1 MTTVYLN
8 GQFMPASEAK
18 ISPMDRG
25 FLFGDGIYEVIPS
38 YHGRFVGFKPHI
50 ARMQDGLSQLSID
63 PALHLAD
70 WQSICQRLLSD
81 NRNTNGDNQAV
92 YIQVSRGTDSKRNHA
107 FPANIKATVFAYAF
121 PIAPEPIADKSKATT
136 FNVVTGQDLRW
147 QRCHIKSTSLLGNVL
162 HYQQGYASGAQE
174 ILLFDKD
181 ANLTEG
187 AAVNVF
193 VIKNGVIATPPLTNK
208 LLPGITRLLLLD
220 ILRKHSSITV
230 EERDISEQEVF
241 AADEIWLTSSSKEIA
256 PVLKVNEHTVGNGE
270 VGDVWLAAQKLFSQ
284 HKYDELV

>member
-1 MTTVYLN
+1 MSIVYLN
-8 GQFMPASEAK
+8 GDFIPAAEAR

-38 YHGRFVGFKPHI
+38 YHGRFVGFAPHI
-50 ARMQDGLSQLSID
+50 ARMQDGLAQLSID
-63 PALHLAD
+63 PGLNLAD
-70 WQSICQRLLSD
+70 WQTICQRLLAD
-81 NRNTNGDNQAV
+81 NNQVNGSNQAV

-121 PIAPEPIADKSKATT
+121 AIAPEPIADKSKATT
-136 FNVVTGQDLRW
+136 YNVVTGQDLRW

-181 ANLTEG
+181 GNLTEG

-193 VIKNGVIATPPLTNK
+193 VIKNGVIATPPLSNK
-208 LLPGITRLLLLD
+208 LLPGITRLLLLN
-220 ILRKHSSITV
+220 ILRKHSNIV
-230 EERDISEQEVF
+230 IEERDISEQEVF

-256 PVLKVNEHTVGNGE
+256 PVLKVNEHTVGSGE
-270 VGDVWLAAQKLFSQ
+270 VGNVWLAAQQLFSA
-284 HKYDELV
+284 HKYDE

>member
-1 MTTVYLN
+1 MSIVYLN
-8 GQFMPASEAK
+8 GDFIPASEAR

-50 ARMQDGLSQLSID
+50 ARMQDGLAQLSID
-63 PALHLAD
+63 PALNLND
-70 WQSICQRLLSD
+70 WQAICQRLLTD
-81 NRNTNGDNQAV
+81 NQHFNGDNQAV
-92 YIQVSRGTDSKRNHA
+92 YIQVSRGTDTKRNHA

-121 PIAPEPIADKSKATT
+121 PIAAEPVADKSKATT
-136 FNVVTGQDLRW
+136 YNVVTGQDLRW

-181 ANLTEG
+181 DNLTEG

-193 VIKNGVIATPPLTNK
+193 VIKNGVIATPPLTTK
-208 LLPGITRLLLLD
+208 LLPGITRLLLLN
-220 ILRKHSSITV
+220 ILRKHSNIKV

-256 PVLKVNEHTVGNGE
+256 PVLKVNEHTVGTGE
-270 VGDVWLAAQKLFSQ
+270 VGDVWLAAQQLFSA
-284 HKYDELV
+284 HKYDE

>member
-8 GQFMPASEAK
+8 GQFMPAAEAK

-38 YHGRFVGFKPHI
+38 YNGRFVGFKPHI
-50 ARMQDGLSQLSID
+50 ARMQDGLAQLSID
-63 PALHLAD
+63 PGLSLAD
-70 WQSICQRLLSD
+70 WQTLCQRLLTD
-81 NRNTNGDNQAV
+81 NRETNGENQAV
-92 YIQVSRGTDSKRNHA
+92 YIQVSRGTDTKRNHA

-181 ANLTEG
+181 GNLTEG

-208 LLPGITRLLLLD
+208 LLPGITRLLLLN

-256 PVLKVNEHTVGNGE
+256 PVLKVNEHTVGTGE
-270 VGDVWLAAQKLFSQ
+270 VGDVWLASQQLFSA
-284 HKYDELV
+284 HKYDE

>member
-1 MTTVYLN
+1 MSIVYLN
-8 GQFMPASEAK
+8 GDFIPAAEAR

-38 YHGRFVGFKPHI
+38 YNGRFVGFKPHI
-50 ARMQDGLSQLSID
+50 ARMQDGLAQLSIE
-63 PALHLAD
+63 PGLALAD
-70 WQSICQRLLSD
+70 WQSICQRLLTD
-81 NRNTNGDNQAV
+81 NRATNGDNQAV
-92 YIQVSRGTDSKRNHA
+92 YIQVSRGTDTKRNHA

-121 PIAPEPIADKSKATT
+121 PIAAEPVADKSKATT

-181 ANLTEG
+181 GNLTEG

-193 VIKNGVIATPPLTNK
+193 VIKDGVIATPPLTTK
-208 LLPGITRLLLLD
+208 LLPGITRLLLLN
-220 ILRKHSSITV
+220 ILRKHSSIKV

-256 PVLKVNEHTVGNGE
+256 PVLKVNEHTVGTGE
-270 VGDVWLAAQKLFSQ
+270 VGDVWLAAQQLFSA
-284 HKYDELV
+284 HKYDE

>member
-1 MTTVYLN
+1 MSIVYLN
-8 GQFMPASEAK
+8 GDFMPATEAR

-38 YHGRFVGFKPHI
+38 YNGRFVGFKPHI
-50 ARMQDGLSQLSID
+50 ARMQDGLAQLSID
-63 PALHLAD
+63 PGLNLAD
-70 WQSICQRLLSD
+70 WQALCQRLLTD
-81 NRNTNGDNQAV
+81 NHATNGDNQAV
-92 YIQVSRGTDSKRNHA
+92 YIQVSRGTDTKRNHA

-121 PIAPEPIADKSKATT
+121 PIAAEPLADKSKATT
-136 FNVVTGQDLRW
+136 YNVVTGQDLRW

-181 ANLTEG
+181 GNLTEG

-193 VIKNGVIATPPLTNK
+193 VIKDGVIATPPLSNK
-208 LLPGITRLLLLD
+208 LLPGITRLLLLN
-220 ILRKHSSITV
+220 ILRKHSNMLV

-256 PVLKVNEHTVGNGE
+256 PILKVNEHTVGTGE
-270 VGDVWLAAQKLFSQ
+270 VGDVWLAAQQLFSA
-284 HKYDELV
+284 HKYDE

>member
-1 MTTVYLN
+1 MSIVYLN
-8 GQFMPASEAK
+8 GDFIPAAEAR

-38 YHGRFVGFKPHI
+38 YNGRFVGFKPHI
-50 ARMQDGLSQLSID
+50 ARMQDGLAQLSID
-63 PALHLAD
+63 PALNLSD
-70 WQSICQRLLSD
+70 WQAICQRLLAD
-81 NRNTNGDNQAV
+81 NQQTNGDNQAV

-121 PIAPEPIADKSKATT
+121 PIAAEPVADKSKATT
-136 FNVVTGQDLRW
+136 YNVVTGQDLRW

-181 ANLTEG
+181 GNLTEG

-193 VIKNGVIATPPLTNK
+193 VIKDGVIATPPLTTK
-208 LLPGITRLLLLD
+208 LLPGITRLLLLN
-220 ILRKHSSITV
+220 ILRKHSNMQV

-256 PVLKVNEHTVGNGE
+256 PVLKVNEHTVGTGE
-270 VGDVWLAAQKLFSQ
+270 VGDVWLAAQQLFSA
-284 HKYDELV
+284 HKYDE

>member
-50 ARMQDGLSQLSID
+50 ARMQDGLAQLSID
-63 PALHLAD
+63 PALNLAD
-70 WQSICQRLLSD
+70 WQAICQRLLSD
-81 NRNTNGDNQAV
+81 NKQTNGDNQAV
-92 YIQVSRGTDSKRNHA
+92 YIQVSRGTDTKRNHA

-121 PIAPEPIADKSKATT
+121 PIAPEPVADKSKATT

-174 ILLFDKD
+174 ILLFDKEGY
-181 ANLTEG
+181 LTEG

-193 VIKNGVIATPPLTNK
+193 VIKDGVIATPPLTNK

-220 ILRKHSSITV
+220 ILRKHSSIKV

-270 VGDVWLAAQKLFSQ
+270 VGDIWLAAQKLFSAY
-284 HKYDELV
+284 KYDE

>member
-1 MTTVYLN
+1 MSIVYLN
-8 GQFMPASEAK
+8 GDFIPAAEAK

-38 YHGRFVGFKPHI
+38 YGGRFVGFKPHI

-63 PALHLAD
+63 PTLSLAD
-70 WQSICQRLLSD
+70 WQRICQRLLSE
-81 NRNTNGDNQAV
+81 NQQINGDNQAV

-121 PIAPEPIADKSKATT
+121 AIAPEPIADKSKATT

-181 ANLTEG
+181 GNLTEG

-193 VIKNGVIATPPLTNK
+193 VIKDGVIATPPLTTK
-208 LLPGITRLLLLD
+208 LLPGITRLLLLN
-220 ILRKHSSITV
+220 ILRKHSSVKV

-256 PVLKVNEHTVGNGE
+256 PVLKVNEHTVGTGE
-270 VGDVWLAAQKLFSQ
+270 VGDIWLAAQQLFSA
-284 HKYDELV
+284 HKYDE

>member
-1 MTTVYLN
+1 MSIVYLN
-8 GQFMPASEAK
+8 GDFIPAAEAR

-38 YHGRFVGFKPHI
+38 YNGRFVGFKPHI
-50 ARMQDGLSQLSID
+50 ARMQDGLAQLSID
-63 PALHLAD
+63 PGLSLAD
-70 WQSICQRLLSD
+70 WQALCQRLLAD
-81 NRNTNGDNQAV
+81 NNGENGANQAV
-92 YIQVSRGTDSKRNHA
+92 YIQVSRGTDTKRNHA

-121 PIAPEPIADKSKATT
+121 PIAAEPLADKSKATT
-136 FNVVTGQDLRW
+136 YNVVTGQDLRW

-181 ANLTEG
+181 GNLTEG

-193 VIKNGVIATPPLTNK
+193 VIKDGVIATPPLSNK
-208 LLPGITRLLLLD
+208 LLPGITRLLLLN
-220 ILRKHSSITV
+220 ILRKHSNIVV

-256 PVLKVNEHTVGNGE
+256 PVLKVNEHTVGTGE
-270 VGDVWLAAQKLFSQ
+270 VGDVWLAAQQLFSV
-284 HKYDELV
+284 HKYDE

>member
-1 MTTVYLN
+1 MSIVYLN
-8 GQFMPASEAK
+8 GDFMPATEAR

-38 YHGRFVGFKPHI
+38 YNGRFVGFKPHI
-50 ARMQDGLSQLSID
+50 ARMQDGLAQLSID
-63 PALHLAD
+63 PGLNLAD
-70 WQSICQRLLSD
+70 WQALCQRLLTD
-81 NRNTNGDNQAV
+81 NSETNGDNQAV
-92 YIQVSRGTDSKRNHA
+92 YIQVSRGTDTKRNHA

-121 PIAPEPIADKSKATT
+121 PIAAEPLADKSKATAY
-136 FNVVTGQDLRW
+136 NVVTGQDLRW

-181 ANLTEG
+181 GNLTEG

-193 VIKNGVIATPPLTNK
+193 VIKDGVIATPPLSNK
-208 LLPGITRLLLLD
+208 LLPGITRLLLLN
-220 ILRKHSSITV
+220 ILRKHSNMLV

-256 PVLKVNEHTVGNGE
+256 PILKVNEHTVGTGE
-270 VGDVWLAAQKLFSQ
+270 VGDVWLAAQQLFSA
-284 HKYDELV
+284 HKYDE

>member
-1 MTTVYLN
+1 MSIVYLN
-8 GQFMPASEAK
+8 GDFIPASEAK

-38 YHGRFVGFKPHI
+38 YNGRFVGFKPHI
-50 ARMQDGLSQLSID
+50 ARMQDGLAQLSID
-63 PALHLAD
+63 PGLNLAD
-70 WQSICQRLLSD
+70 WQAICQRLLTD
-81 NRNTNGDNQAV
+81 NHATNGDNQAV
-92 YIQVSRGTDSKRNHA
+92 YIQVSRGTDTKRNHA

-121 PIAPEPIADKSKATT
+121 PIAAEPLADKSKATT
-136 FNVVTGQDLRW
+136 YNVVTGQDLRW

-181 ANLTEG
+181 GNLTEG

-193 VIKNGVIATPPLTNK
+193 VIKDGVIATPPLSNK
-208 LLPGITRLLLLD
+208 LLPGITRLLLLN
-220 ILRKHSSITV
+220 ILRKHSNMRI

-256 PVLKVNEHTVGNGE
+256 PVLKVNEHTVGTGE
-270 VGDVWLAAQKLFSQ
+270 VGDVWLAAQQLFSAY
-284 HKYDELV
+284 KYDE

>member
-1 MTTVYLN
+1 MSIVYLN
-8 GQFMPASEAK
+8 GDFIPAAEAR

-38 YHGRFVGFKPHI
+38 YNGRFVGFKPHI
-50 ARMQDGLSQLSID
+50 ARMQDGLAQLSID
-63 PALHLAD
+63 PGLNLAD
-70 WQSICQRLLSD
+70 WQALCQRLLTD
-81 NRNTNGDNQAV
+81 NSETNGDNQAV
-92 YIQVSRGTDSKRNHA
+92 YIQVSRGTDTKRNHA

-121 PIAPEPIADKSKATT
+121 PIAAEPLADKSKATT
-136 FNVVTGQDLRW
+136 YNVVTGQDLRW

-181 ANLTEG
+181 GNLTEG

-193 VIKNGVIATPPLTNK
+193 VIKDGVIATPPLSNK
-208 LLPGITRLLLLD
+208 LLPGITRLLLLN
-220 ILRKHSSITV
+220 ILRKHSNMLV

-256 PVLKVNEHTVGNGE
+256 PILKVNEHTVGTGE
-270 VGDVWLAAQKLFSQ
+270 VGDVWLAAQQLFSA
-284 HKYDELV
+284 HKYDE

>member
-1 MTTVYLN
+1 MSIVYLN
-8 GQFMPASEAK
+8 GDFIPAAEAR

-38 YHGRFVGFKPHI
+38 YAGRFVGFKPHI
-50 ARMQDGLSQLSID
+50 ARMQDGLAQLSIE
-63 PALHLAD
+63 PGLALAD
-70 WQSICQRLLSD
+70 WQSICQRLLTD
-81 NRNTNGDNQAV
+81 NRASNGDNQAV
-92 YIQVSRGTDSKRNHA
+92 YIQVSRGTDTKRNHA

-121 PIAPEPIADKSKATT
+121 PIAAEPLADKSKATT

-181 ANLTEG
+181 GNLTEG

-193 VIKNGVIATPPLTNK
+193 VIKDGVIATPPLTTK
-208 LLPGITRLLLLD
+208 LLPGITRLLLLN
-220 ILRKHSSITV
+220 ILRKHSSIKV

-256 PVLKVNEHTVGNGE
+256 PVLKVNEHTVGTGE
-270 VGDVWLAAQKLFSQ
+270 VGDVWLAAQKLFSA
-284 HKYDELV
+284 HKYDE

>member
-1 MTTVYLN
+1 MSIVYLN
-8 GQFMPASEAK
+8 GDFMPATEAR

-38 YHGRFVGFKPHI
+38 YNGRFVGFKPHI
-50 ARMQDGLSQLSID
+50 ARMQDGLAQLSID
-63 PALHLAD
+63 PGLNLAD
-70 WQSICQRLLSD
+70 WQALCQRLLTD
-81 NRNTNGDNQAV
+81 NSETNGDNQAV
-92 YIQVSRGTDSKRNHA
+92 YIQVSRGTDTKRNHA

-121 PIAPEPIADKSKATT
+121 PIAAEPLADKSKATAY
-136 FNVVTGQDLRW
+136 NVVTGQDLRW

-181 ANLTEG
+181 GNLTEG

-193 VIKNGVIATPPLTNK
+193 VIKDGVIATPPLSNK
-208 LLPGITRLLLLD
+208 LLPGITRLLLLN
-220 ILRKHSSITV
+220 ILRKHSNMLV

-256 PVLKVNEHTVGNGE
+256 PVLKVNEHTVGTGE
-270 VGDVWLAAQKLFSQ
+270 VGDVWLAAQQLFSA
-284 HKYDELV
+284 HKYDE

>member
-8 GQFMPASEAK
+8 GQFMPAAEAK

-38 YHGRFVGFKPHI
+38 YNGRFVGFKPHI
-50 ARMQDGLSQLSID
+50 ARMQDGLAQLSID
-63 PALHLAD
+63 PGLSLAD
-70 WQSICQRLLSD
+70 WQTLCQRLLTD
-81 NRNTNGDNQAV
+81 NRETNGENQAV
-92 YIQVSRGTDSKRNHA
+92 YIQVSRGTDTKRNHA

-181 ANLTEG
+181 GNLTEG

-193 VIKNGVIATPPLTNK
+193 VIKDGVIATPPLTNK
-208 LLPGITRLLLLD
+208 LLPGITRLLLLN

-256 PVLKVNEHTVGNGE
+256 PVLKVNEHTVGTGE
-270 VGDVWLAAQKLFSQ
+270 VGDVWLASQQLFSA
-284 HKYDELV
+284 HKYDE